1 MKKLSGIFVLLALF
15 VIFTGPKAAKVYGGP
30 EGKIDKEIDLPI
42 EKPKIKD
49 IPEDEDDGPE
59 FYGED
64 LSSDSDSLVF
74 VVDFSCSMSG
84 SRIAKA
90 KAEVAKAING
100 LTKNFK
106 FSVVT
111 FSCDIMVWSQQL
123 KDATDTNKAAAAGWV
138 SSQSTRGATGT
149 GVAVKTAL
157 KLDTKNKLV
166 VLLTDGAPNCLGS
179 NYWATSNDHLNMIM
193 SSNSQKAKI
202 DVFAIQPWSG
212 SYRSFCQKIAQQTGG
227 KYKEVN

>member
-1 MKKLSGIFVLLALF
+1 MKKFFFSLAMLAILSVFLAPSF
-15 VIFTGPKAAKVYGGP
+15 SYAKS

-49 IPEDEDDGPE
+49 IPEEEDGDGPE
-59 FYGED
+59 FYGEE
-64 LSSDSDSLVF
+64 LGSDSDTLVF
-74 VVDFSCSMSG
+74 VVDFSCSMWG

-90 KAEVAKAING
+90 KAEVNKAINS
-100 LTKNFK
+100 LSKNFK

-111 FSCDIMVWSQQL
+111 YTCYAKTWQNKLV
-123 KDATDTNKAAAAGWV
+123 DASSNNKQAAAGWI
-138 SSQSTRGATGT
+138 SGQSPSGATGT
-149 GVAVKTAL
+149 GLAVKTAL
-157 KLDTKNKLV
+157 KLDSKNKLV

-179 NYWATSNDHLNMIM
+179 GYGSSNAHLSMIQGA
-193 SSNSQKAKI
+193 NSQKAKI

-212 SYRSFCQKIAQQTGG
+212 SYKKFCQDIAQKSGG